1 MIFVGEKGGAAMP
14 FDVRFDHY
22 TFKHTID
29 NAPTLGRDMFDDHYH
44 TEFELLYFIR
54 GNADLFI
61 EEQRFRGVSNALMV
75 VRPGDHHYL
84 NINDQ
89 SCYERIVIRF
99 DGAALPESLQRALW
113 QLAPVY
119 DIRNTEL
126 ARLFL
131 RLDDQ
136 CALVEGELQ
145 RELLKCSLTELLI
158 YLCAQDT
165 ATIQSEPQNRELQ
178 RVIDYIDA
186 NLQSIQV
193 LDELCAGLHMSRSAV
208 NRLFAKHM
216 HVPVMAY
223 LRTKKCI
230 FARNLIQRG
239 VPPTEACYQA
249 GFAEYSTFYRAYVSV
264 FRQPPSGER

>member
-1 MIFVGEKGGAAMP
+1 MSESGERMA
-14 FDVRFDHY
+14 FDVRFGHY
-22 TFKHTID
+22 TFKHTV
-29 NAPTLGRDMFDDHYH
+29 NQVPTLGRDMFDDHYH

-61 EEQRFRGVSNALMV
+61 EERRYRGVSNALMV
-75 VRPGDHHYL
+75 VKPGDHHYL
-84 NINDQ
+84 HINDA

-99 DGAALPESLQRALW
+99 DASELPDILRERLDL
-113 QLAPVY
+113 LAPVY

-136 CALVEGELQ
+136 CTLVNGELRQ
-145 RELLKCSLTELLI
+145 ELLKCSLTELLI
-158 YLCAQDT
+158 YLCAQNT
-165 ATIQSEPQNRELQ
+165 VTIQSEPQDRELQ

-208 NRLFAKHM
+208 NRLFARHM